1 MLAPPTYAVGTSAK
15 EQAMAEPQVITIEE
29 HFWTPGI
36 RDASGVTEFIKQPEI
51 MRRLD
56 DLGELRIREMDD
68 AGIDLQVL
76 SENAPAAQ
84 ALTAD
89 VAIAMTRTSN
99 DMLYE
104 AIQAH
109 PDRFAGFA
117 TLPTPDPKAAAN
129 ELERCVSRLG
139 FKGGM
144 IMGLTHGRFLDE
156 KEFMPIF
163 ERAVALDVPLYFHP
177 SFPHKAVVDVYM
189 KDHPSLHSAALGF
202 TIECMTQMMRLV
214 TSGVLDKFPKLKV
227 ILGHLGE
234 GLPFMMWRNDQAL
247 ARFIK
252 LQRRFNQYMRDNV
265 WVTTSGAF
273 QHTALTLSIAE
284 LGIER
289 VLYSVDWPFQSNIEG
304 RDFMASAPISEH
316 ERALILGGNA
326 RQLLKL

>member
-1 MLAPPTYAVGTSAK
+1 
-15 EQAMAEPQVITIEE
+15 MAEPKVITIQE

-36 RDASGVTEFIKQPEI
+36 RDASGVTKLIKHPEI

-56 DLGELRIREMDD
+56 DLGELRIREMDE

-89 VAIAMTRTSN
+89 AALAMTRASN
-99 DMLYE
+99 DILNE
-104 AIQAH
+104 AILAH

-129 ELERCVSRLG
+129 ELERCVARLG

-156 KEFMPIF
+156 KEFVPIF

-177 SFPHKAVVDVYM
+177 SWPHKAVIETYM
-189 KDHPSLHSAALGF
+189 KEHPALHTWALGF
-202 TIECMTQMMRLV
+202 TIETMTQAMRLV
-214 TSGVLDKFPKLKV
+214 TSGLLDKFPTLKV

-234 GLPFMMWRNDQAL
+234 GLPFMIWRNEAAL
-247 ARFIK
+247 MRFAK
-252 LQRRFNQYMRDNV
+252 LQRKFGQYMRDNF

-273 QHTALTLSIAE
+273 QHSALMLTIAE
-284 LGIER
+284 MGIER
-289 VLYSVDWPFQSNIEG
+289 VLYSVDWPFQSNIKG
-304 RDFMASAPISEH
+304 RDFMASAPVSDT
-316 ERALILGGNA
+316 ERELILGGNA
-326 RQLLKL
+326 RKLLKL